1 MTKLYEDNPVNITP
15 GKVEVEREVYS
26 LDKKLSMEIEDFIS
40 RQKKKGVMLHDVI
53 TDKEKR
59 INKSLWVRK
68 ALKEALDREGYYREL
83 EQEEKQRQKDAE
95 MRKKYTELMRKMMA
109 QEQKQEN
116 QEK

>member
-1 MTKLYEDNPVNITP
+1 MSKLYGDNPLSITP

-26 LDKKLSMEIEDFIS
+26 LDKKLAMDIEDFIS

-68 ALKEALDREGYYREL
+68 VLQAALEDEGYYREI
-83 EQEEKQRQKDAE
+83 EEEEKQRQEFDRLKKE
-95 MRKKYTELMRKMMA
+95 LTNMKRKQIQQARE
-109 QEQKQEN
+109 EQQQK
-116 QEK
+116 